1 VWSIIRSIYA
11 WLLLSVIM
19 LPLFPATWI
28 FARITHRSDP
38 KRDRLRVLVASW
50 VSLYAR
56 LTPLYGFHVENRE
69 RLPATGAFVLIANH
83 ESGLDVLSL
92 LYLRTR
98 ARFLAERWI
107 FKVPL
112 AGALMRACRHIPV
125 KPGDKESGRSAL
137 EEVGRALGEGS
148 PVAIF
153 PEGELSPDGMTQFRA
168 GAFVAAKRAGVPIVP
183 LLLEGTGAAWRPGTL
198 VVRGRHEIRIAV
210 LPAITAEQVA
220 SQSPE
225 VLADQAR
232 AAILA
237 ARRIAQP

>member
-1 VWSIIRSIYA
+1 MWSIIRSIYA

-19 LPLFPATWI
+19 LPLFPAAWM
-28 FARITHRSDP
+28 FARLSRRSDP

-69 RLPATGAFVLIANH
+69 RLPAHGAYVLIANH

-98 ARFLAERWI
+98 ARFLAEKWI

-112 AGALMRACRHIPV
+112 AGPLMRACRHIPV
-125 KPGDKESGRSAL
+125 KLGDKESGRSAL
-137 EEVGRALGEGS
+137 EEVGRALAEGS

-210 LPAITAEQVA
+210 LTAISAEQVA
-220 SQSPE
+220 SESPE
-225 VLADQAR
+225 ALAERAR